1 MSQHSPS
8 ILLHLYA
15 FNSLFHVNKKKTSYN
30 KKWLTKPQDTHT
42 FGFYVFCVWP
52 THFWDDAQC
61 DTVVFLALQKA
72 KAGGGGHLRKV
83 LNDLTSQSHH
93 LCSTTCFHSLT
104 RIMCMNSSFSS
115 LENMALTQYIEQQMK
130 YGALEIEAKTLINK
144 TN

>member
-8 ILLHLYA
+8 ISLHLYA
-15 FNSLFHVNKKKTSYN
+15 FKSFSCKQKENKLKK

-42 FGFYVFCVWP
+42 FGFYVFGVWP
-52 THFWDDAQC
+52 THFWDDARC

-72 KAGGGGHLRKV
+72 KAGGGGHLRKA

-93 LCSTTCFHSLT
+93 PCSTACFHSLT
-104 RIMCMNSSFSS
+104 HIMCMNSSFSS

-130 YGALEIEAKTLINK
+130 CGALVIEAKTLINK